1 MNNEQVAE
9 VTEEVV
15 TETTEE
21 VAVEVATEVTE
32 EVATE
37 EVVTEETEEVVPQPT
52 KNVHVTNLPWSVD
65 DEALK
70 KLFSDS
76 GTVVNAKVVTKA
88 SGASKGYGFVEYESV
103 EQSKHA
109 IEELNNRLVEER
121 RIGVVFSTSTGPQ
134 PEQESNVLLVRNL
147 SFKVNN
153 TQLKE
158 EFGKYGTVNSATV
171 VRNKSRRSRGYAFV
185 TFETVEEATK
195 AKAAVDNTEVW
206 ERPLS
211 VLYSRNEGPKTK
223 SKPQKQRRKRETK
236 KDDDG
241 EDKETQNKQR
251 NKRSRDKKSSNTDPE
266 NAKEESDSLLKKGK
280 GRRVLFVK
288 NLPADTEEKSLV
300 ELFSKYGSVEKVN
313 MPQDESG
320 ELRGFCYLYYEDGEG
335 ATACKEETKEN
346 DNKLGYQGADLEVY
360 WSTSRKGKGRRGG
373 KRRRS

>member
-15 TETTEE
+15 AEVVAETTEE
-21 VAVEVATEVTE
+21 VATET
-32 EVATE
+32 T
-37 EVVTEETEEVVPQPT
+37 ETEEVVPQPT

-70 KLFSDS
+70 KLFSEC

-236 KDDDG
+236 NDDDG
-241 EDKETQNKQR
+241 EDKETQNEQR
-251 NKRSRDKKSSNTDPE
+251 NKRSRDKKSTKTDPE
-266 NAKEESDSLLKKGK
+266 NATEEDSSAKKGK

-300 ELFSKYGSVEKVN
+300 ELFSKYGTVEKVN

-360 WSTSRKGKGRRGG
+360 WSTSRKGKGRRG

>member
-1 MNNEQVAE
+1 MSNEQN
-9 VTEEVV
+9 
-15 TETTEE
+15 ET
-21 VAVEVATEVTE
+21 V
-32 EVATE
+32 
-37 EVVTEETEEVVPQPT
+37 EEVVPQPT

-70 KLFSDS
+70 KLFSEC

-103 EQSKHA
+103 EQSKQA

-158 EFGKYGTVNSATV
+158 EFNKYGNVTSATV

-185 TFETVEEATK
+185 TYETVEEATK
-195 AKAAVDNTEVW
+195 AKTAVDNTELW

-211 VLYSRNEGPKTK
+211 VLYSRNEGPKA
-223 SKPQKQRRKRETK
+223 KPQRKKRETSK
-236 KDDDG
+236 KEDG
-241 EDKETQNKQR
+241 EDKQTQKKKRTRGGR
-251 NKRSRDKKSSNTDPE
+251 NKKKAEKKSEPE
-266 NAKEESDSLLKKGK
+266 KEEETASPAKKGK

-288 NLPADTEEKSLV
+288 NLPAETDEESLKAA
-300 ELFSKYGSVEKVN
+300 FSKYGNVEKVN
-313 MPQDESG
+313 IPRDDE
-320 ELRGFCYLYYEDGEG
+320 EKLRGFCYLYYEDGEG
-335 ATACKEETKEN
+335 ATKCKDAAKDNEN
-346 DNKLGYQGADLEVY
+346 KMEYKKTDVEVY
-360 WSTSRKGKGRRGG
+360 WSTSRKGRRG
-373 KRRRS
+373 KRRS